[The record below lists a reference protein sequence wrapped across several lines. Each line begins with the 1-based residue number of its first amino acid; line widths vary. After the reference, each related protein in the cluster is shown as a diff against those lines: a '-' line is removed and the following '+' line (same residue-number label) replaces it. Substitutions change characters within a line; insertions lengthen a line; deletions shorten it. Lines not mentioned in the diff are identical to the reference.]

1 MLHKGILI
9 KKLNVIKYCR
19 IIYFD
24 VSQIIKK
31 MPKYNS
37 KRNSINLNEISAIL
51 LKFEYCNKRL
61 VSRFLSKKN

>member
-31 MPKYNS
+31 MLKYNS